1 MSSAP
6 ETGPRPVFTRAF
18 GLRIAL
24 WYATLFVVGSTAIV
38 LLTYYLTS
46 QSLLQRDRQILQGK
60 LGDYTAAYLRGG
72 INVLAN
78 TVRIEQRAAPE
89 RLFVRVVD
97 RGVEA
102 VVLSDSDDWD
112 PARLETASVRLSD
125 GTLVQVAKST
135 EAREALLARFR
146 AALGLVT
153 LSIVVIALTGGW
165 LVTQSALFPIRR
177 LTQAVRRII
186 RTGRTD
192 ARVPVAGTGDALD
205 ELVAL
210 FNAMLDKIEGLVA
223 AMRHSLDSV
232 SHDLRTP
239 LTRLRGTAE
248 MALAGAPDVDRYR
261 EALADCVEES
271 DRVLVMLDTLMD
283 ISEAESGAMQLQ
295 REPMALAD
303 VVARAVDLYRD
314 VADAKGVTLVA
325 GAGPDDPRIVVMGD
339 RTRLEQ
345 VAANLID
352 NALKYTPAGGR
363 VDVEIG
369 RDGPSALLRVRDTGS
384 GIPADEIPRIF
395 DRLFRGD
402 KSRAERGLGLGLSL
416 VKAVVGAH
424 GGAVNV
430 ESEPGRGSVFTVRLP
445 L

>member
-1 MSSAP
+1 MCSSD
-6 ETGPRPVFTRAF
+6 
-18 GLRIAL
+18 L
-24 WYATLFVVGSTAIV
+24 
-38 LLTYYLTS
+38 
-46 QSLLQRDRQILQGK
+46 
-60 LGDYTAAYLRGG
+60 
-72 INVLAN
+72 
-78 TVRIEQRAAPE
+78 
-89 RLFVRVVD
+89 
-97 RGVEA
+97 
-102 VVLSDSDDWD
+102 
-112 PARLETASVRLSD
+112 
-125 GTLVQVAKST
+125 
-135 EAREALLARFR
+135 
-146 AALGLVT
+146 
-153 LSIVVIALTGGW
+153 
-165 LVTQSALFPIRR
+165 
-177 LTQAVRRII
+177 
-186 RTGRTD
+186 
-192 ARVPVAGTGDALD
+192 
-205 ELVAL
+205 
-210 FNAMLDKIEGLVA
+210 
-223 AMRHSLDSV
+223 

-314 VADAKGVTLVA
+314 VAEAKGVTLVA
-325 GAGPDDPRIVVMGD
+325 GAAPDAPRIVVMGD

-369 RDGPSALLRVRDTGS
+369 RDGTSASLRVRDTGS